1 MKIFT
6 RTKNIL
12 SPLPRFGFWVT
23 AVNLNNKR
31 GVERVQTYANTIID
45 VDCVN
50 QTGEAEKVLVMILC
64 VCNCAQYTIV
74 QPPGPDTW
82 SLSDQYVQVLSK
94 SCYALT
100 PSWNSKP
107 YIEQLEASKLQ

>member
-23 AVNLNNKR
+23 AVNLNSKR

-64 VCNCAQYTIV
+64 VWNCA
-74 QPPGPDTW
+74 
-82 SLSDQYVQVLSK
+82 
-94 SCYALT
+94 
-100 PSWNSKP
+100 
-107 YIEQLEASKLQ
+107 

>member
-64 VCNCAQYTIV
+64 LELCIV
-74 QPPGPDTW
+74 HHSTAARPRHLVIIG
-82 SLSDQYVQVLSK
+82 SICSGSV
-94 SCYALT
+94 
-100 PSWNSKP
+100 
-107 YIEQLEASKLQ
+107 